1 MNVDGCNLNP
11 LLDDEG
17 AGLEPLVQLLYHL
30 RIQSVES
37 NVFNF

>member
-11 LLDDEG
+11 LLDDER

-30 RIQSVES
+30 CLQSVENKVS
-37 NVFNF
+37 